1 MITFFRRLRQKLL
14 SENKFSKYL
23 MYAIGEIILVVI
35 GILIALQVNNWNEK
49 RKAKAKFT
57 NTIEQVYNALDSDYN
72 YFSRSHFNLGYQMK
86 LIDSLIYHPLKV
98 NRELLPFYVFYSQ
111 IKPSDQFKSEVNFY
125 LDNLEFDTNNLKESN
140 LIKNI
145 SSYGSQ
151 VQTDYFND
159 NEANFIAPF
168 LKEINVA
175 NPVLI
180 FGFSALNNF
189 SSVNNSFF
197 NIQHQEQ
204 MLELIQ
210 TESFRNALI
219 STNRQNELILIFIS
233 DYMDDIYY
241 NMKSVKDYEPGV
253 KLFYNNVGVLG
264 SATTNGWEKSIPMT
278 LIDAKLNIW
287 EIKIVL
293 KEGGVKF
300 RTNES
305 WTTNWGGETFPKG
318 ECIYFGDNI
327 EVKEAGYYH
336 IRLDLLKKN
345 YQFIPIEND

>member
-1 MITFFRRLRQKLL
+1 
-14 SENKFSKYL
+14 
-23 MYAIGEIILVVI
+23 
-35 GILIALQVNNWNEK
+35 
-49 RKAKAKFT
+49 
-57 NTIEQVYNALDSDYN
+57 
-72 YFSRSHFNLGYQMK
+72 MK